1 MSDEK
6 LNIYAKLQKIRVEL
20 QNKKIKKSG
29 KNAYA
34 GFTYY
39 ELKDF
44 LPAINELMLKYGV
57 SSNFSIDEGRATLTI
72 INLDDTKDVICFVS
86 PTEEAQLKG
95 CTPIQ
100 ALGAVHTYMK
110 RYLYLNA
117 FEIVEDDLLDAQAGN
132 IKPIEEKE
140 DPPKE
145 VENKNTNRYFCSNC
159 GKEITKKV
167 AEFSNSK
174 FGTELCYNC
183 QDAFIKGEI

>member
-1 MSDEK
+1 MSEEK
-6 LNIYAKLQKIRVEL
+6 LNVYQKLQKIRVEL

-44 LPAINELMLKYGV
+44 IPAINELMLKYGV
-57 SSNFSIDEGRATLTI
+57 SSNFSIDEDRAVLTI
-72 INLDDTKDVICFVS
+72 TDLDDLNSFIVFAS
-86 PTEEAQLKG
+86 PIAEAQLKG

-132 IKPIEEKE
+132 IKTKDKNYDEKAIAGLK
-140 DPPKE
+140 DISTIADL
-145 VENKNTNRYFCSNC
+145 NKYYGEYKKDVDDLKAFQSAYSARA
-159 GKEITKKV
+159 KEITGGNNV
-167 AEFSNSK
+167 
-174 FGTELCYNC
+174 
-183 QDAFIKGEI
+183 